1 MIGFSAFICGNL
13 RPDLLLMRFIDEARV
28 KVIAGNGGR
37 GCVSFR
43 REKFVP
49 RGGPDG
55 GDGGKG
61 GDVILVA
68 DQGLESLLDFRYKRH
83 YKAQKGDHG
92 KGKDKKGRSG
102 ENLLVPVPLGTLVWD
117 EATEEIL
124 KDLSSPGEQL
134 IVARGGLG
142 GRGNASFVSS
152 TRQAPRHAQ
161 SGQMG
166 EERLIRLELKLLADV
181 GIIGLPNSGKS
192 TLISRISAAKPK
204 IADYPFTTL
213 RPCLGVVRYK
223 EDKTFVVADIPGLVA
238 GAHQG
243 SGLGTTFLRHIE
255 RTRVLIHLID
265 PSNVTPLNPF
275 EAFETINNEL
285 TLYSP
290 SLADKLQVIAVNKMD
305 LPDARDNYPE
315 IRKYFKKLKL
325 KIYPLS
331 AATGEGVRMLIAHV
345 ARTLS
350 QIKD

>member
-1 MIGFSAFICGNL
+1 MIVFSAFICGNL
-13 RPDLLLMRFIDEARV
+13 RPDLLLMRFIDEARI
-28 KVIAGNGGR
+28 KVIAGSGGR
-37 GCVSFR
+37 GCISFR

-68 DQGLESLLDFRYKRH
+68 DEALESLIDFRYKRH
-83 YKAQKGDHG
+83 YKAKSGAHG
-92 KGKDKKGRSG
+92 KGKDQHGKNEKA
-102 ENLLVPVPLGTLVWD
+102 LLVPVPLGTLVWD
-117 EATEEIL
+117 ETTDEIL
-124 KDLSSPGEQL
+124 ADLSSSGERL
-134 IVARGGLG
+134 VVAQGGLG
-142 GRGNASFVSS
+142 GRGNARFVSS
-152 TRQAPRHAQ
+152 TCQAPRHAQ
-161 SGQMG
+161 SGQTG
-166 EERLIRLELKLLADV
+166 EERWIRLELKLLADV

-192 TLISRISAAKPK
+192 TLLSRISAAKPK
-204 IADYPFTTL
+204 IAEYPFTTL

-223 EDKTFVVADIPGLVA
+223 EDKTFVVADIPGLVE

-265 PSNVTPLNPF
+265 GSNVTPLSPF
-275 EAFETINNEL
+275 EAFKTINNEL

-305 LPDARDNYPE
+305 LPETRDNCPDL
-315 IRKYFKKLKL
+315 KKSFKNLKL
-325 KIYPLS
+325 KIFPVS
-331 AATGEGVRMLIAHV
+331 AATGEGVRKLIAHV

-350 QIKD
+350 QINN